1 MLIQIIKAA
10 PILRVVLCVL
20 QAALTAYG
28 LPVPIA
34 ALANSALQSSPT
46 FFQDMINDLDQVAP
60 PVGIESVLPDIND
73 SSEIDRYLRESKP
86 RTREALLAIKEVF
99 GELTL
104 LSNCGLTKR
113 IAKKDGRVM
122 WILDDEFVIRAF
134 EDKEGEAI
142 DFKGTTPDEIYEDFK
157 KKYAAPSSSQSP
169 PPPPP
174 TAAASSNA
182 NNKKKPNHLLG
193 RLFSSSK

>member
-46 FFQDMINDLDQVAP
+46 FFRDIINDLDQVAP
-60 PVGIESVLPDIND
+60 PIDTESVLPDIKD

-142 DFKGTTPDEIYEDFK
+142 DFKGTTPDAIYEDFK
-157 KKYAAPSSSQSP
+157 TKYAAPSSSQSLS
-169 PPPPP
+169 PPPP

-182 NNKKKPNHLLG
+182 NNKNNLKNLFG
-193 RLFSSSK
+193 MFSSSK

>member
-34 ALANSALQSSPT
+34 ALANSALQSSHT

-60 PVGIESVLPDIND
+60 PVGTESVLPDIND

-182 NNKKKPNHLLG
+182 NNKKKPNDLLG

>member
-60 PVGIESVLPDIND
+60 PVGTESVLPDIND

>member
-60 PVGIESVLPDIND
+60 PVGTESVLPDIND

-99 GELTL
+99 DELTL

-182 NNKKKPNHLLG
+182 NNKKKPNDLLG

>member
-1 MLIQIIKAA
+1 
-10 PILRVVLCVL
+10 VLCVL

-60 PVGIESVLPDIND
+60 PVGTESVLPDIND

-182 NNKKKPNHLLG
+182 NNKNKLKK
-193 RLFSSSK
+193 LFGMFPSSK